1 MANTG
6 FFPVRSKRNE
16 IIIEHGKLV
25 GAAAASATVESGGY
39 APFVTAAVWSAT
51 GTYALTF
58 ARKYPSLKGLA
69 LEFVGA
75 TAGLQ
80 ARFTAIDVAAGTAAL
95 LVEVAGTA
103 TDMAATDTLYLTFHM
118 RNSGANG

>member
-6 FFPVRSKRNE
+6 FFAVQAKRSDIK
-16 IIIEHGKLV
+16 IEHGQLV

-39 APFVTAAVWSAT
+39 GPFITAAVWSAT

-58 ARKYPSLKGLA
+58 ARTYPALKGFS

-95 LVEVAGTA
+95 LTEVAGTA
-103 TDMAATDTLYLTFHM
+103 TDMAATDTLYLTFYL

>member
-1 MANTG
+1 MANVE
-6 FFPVRSKRNE
+6 FYPVQAKRSDIKLE
-16 IIIEHGKLV
+16 YGKLV

-58 ARKYPSLKGLA
+58 SRKYPALKGFA

>member
-6 FFPVRSKRNE
+6 FFPVQAKRSDIK
-16 IIIEHGKLV
+16 IEHGKLV
-25 GAAAASATVESGGY
+25 GAAAASATVESGYG
-39 APFVTAAVWSAT
+39 PFITAAVWSAT

-58 ARKYPSLKGLA
+58 ARKYPALKGFA

-103 TDMAATDTLYLTFHM
+103 TDMAATDTLYATFHM